1 MMTDLAYHRRVERSR
16 KLVIFCTLMA
26 PIYMTS
32 FVMRRS
38 HKNDRP
44 RLFHRRQ
51 DHVFSIDLRTPSPRH
66 LVPALSTKIV
76 QRSHLKARTSFLY
89 PFAMCLLDF

>member
-32 FVMRRS
+32 FVMRR
-38 HKNDRP
+38 
-44 RLFHRRQ
+44 RQ
-51 DHVFSIDLRTPSPRH
+51 DHVFSIDPGIPSPGTPSPH
-66 LVPALSTKIV
+66 YP
-76 QRSHLKARTSFLY
+76 LKLY
-89 PFAMCLLDF
+89 SGRV